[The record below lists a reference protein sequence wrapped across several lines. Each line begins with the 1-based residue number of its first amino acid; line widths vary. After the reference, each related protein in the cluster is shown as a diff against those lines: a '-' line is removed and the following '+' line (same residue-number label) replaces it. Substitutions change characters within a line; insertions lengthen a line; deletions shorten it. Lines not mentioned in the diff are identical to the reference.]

1 MRSHRSR
8 AAAFVVLLLALVT
21 CRRSFAEGG
30 GKSRDEQPALVT
42 HDDTGFKLA
51 TKDEKFEMRLFG
63 IVQAD
68 FRDYLRKSDRTDYE
82 RFLVR
87 RARPYIEG
95 HVMGDFD
102 YRLMMDLGNGRVD
115 LLDAFIDAKLFGKA
129 LRFRAGKYKQPFSYE
144 QFRMEDLTLAVFERS
159 ILDTLAPARNVG
171 AMIHGSFGDKHL
183 DYAIG
188 LSNGLRDSDFEEK
201 RNEKDV
207 VGRVV
212 ARPFRGLDGP
222 LKRLQFGI
230 SAAYGEETDAFDPEA
245 FATPMRVRY
254 FRFAEGVNAAGPRYR
269 ASPEVAYFYGP
280 WAFAAQVLVQR
291 QRVESTNVPGSP
303 SAIVPMDAFY
313 ALTSFVLTGEH
324 RSSYAE
330 FIHPKRPV
338 TLDHGWHG
346 TGAFELLFRTSGM
359 KIGDVVFDERY
370 GLAEEGQVTNRVNEI
385 SVGLDWYLSR
395 WIWVMGNFEHAW
407 FGDRLPLGGKGGA
420 MLGSQQSL
428 GLRTTVMW

>member
-1 MRSHRSR
+1 MHSLPSR
-8 AAAFVVLLLALVT
+8 AAALAVLVVALFT
-21 CRRSFAEGG
+21 SRLSFAEEG
-30 GKSRDEQPALVT
+30 GKNKDEQPAEAA
-42 HDDTGFKLA
+42 HDDTGFKFES
-51 TKDEKFEMRLFG
+51 KDKKFEMRMFG

-95 HVMGDFD
+95 HVMGDFE
-102 YRLMMDLGNGRVD
+102 YRLMMDLGQGEVD
-115 LLDAFIDAKLFGKA
+115 LLDAFIDAKLLGNA

-144 QFRMEDLTLAVFERS
+144 QYRMEDLTLAVFERS
-159 ILDTLAPARNVG
+159 ALDILAPARNVG
-171 AMIHGSFGDKHL
+171 AMIHGSFGDKNV

-212 ARPFRGLDGP
+212 ARPFRGWGGALS
-222 LKRLQFGI
+222 LFQFGI
-230 SAAYGEETDAFDPEA
+230 SAAYGEETDPFDPEA

-254 FRFAEGVNAAGPRYR
+254 FRFAEGVNAAGPRFR
-269 ASPEVAYFYGP
+269 TSPEVAYFYGP
-280 WAFAAQVLVQR
+280 WGIAGQYLSQR
-291 QRVESTNVPGSP
+291 QRVENMNVPGSP
-303 SAIVPMDAFY
+303 SVIVPMDAFY

-324 RSSYAE
+324 RKSYAE
-330 FIHPKRPV
+330 FIHPKHPV

-346 TGAFELLFRTSGM
+346 TGAFELILRTSGM
-359 KIGDVVFDERY
+359 KIGDVIFDEHY
-370 GLAEEGQVTNRVNEI
+370 KLAEEGQVTNRVNELT
-385 SVGLDWYLSR
+385 VGLNWYLSR
-395 WIWVMGNFEHAW
+395 WIWVMTNFEHAW

-420 MLGSQQSL
+420 LLSDQQSI

>member
-1 MRSHRSR
+1 MRSTSSR
-8 AAAFVVLLLALVT
+8 AASFVVFVVALLT
-21 CRRSFAEGG
+21 CRLSFAEE
-30 GKSRDEQPALVT
+30 KNRDEQPALVT
-42 HDDTGFKLA
+42 HDDTSFKLES
-51 TKDEKFEMRLFG
+51 KDKKFELRLFG

-68 FRDYLRKSDRTDYE
+68 FRDYLRKSDRSDYD

-102 YRLMMDLGNGRVD
+102 YRLMMDLGQGEVD

-159 ILDTLAPARNVG
+159 ALDTLAPARNVG
-171 AMIHGSFGDKHL
+171 AMIHGSFGDKNV

-212 ARPFRGLDGP
+212 ARPFRGWAGAALS
-222 LKRLQFGI
+222 RFQFGI

-245 FATPMRVRY
+245 FASPMRVRY
-254 FRFAEGVNAAGPRYR
+254 FQFAEGVNAAGPRFR
-269 ASPEVAYFYGP
+269 TSPEVAYFYGP
-280 WAFAAQVLVQR
+280 WAFAAQYLTQR
-291 QRVESTNVPGSP
+291 QRVESSKVPGSP
-303 SAIVPMDAFY
+303 SVMVPMDAFY
-313 ALTSFVLTGEH
+313 VLTSFVLTGEH
-324 RSSYAE
+324 RTSYAE
-330 FIHPKRPV
+330 FIHPKNPV
-338 TLDHGWHG
+338 TLDGGWKG
-346 TGAFELLFRTSGM
+346 TGALELTLRTSGM
-359 KIGDVVFDERY
+359 KIGDVVFDDRY
-370 GLAEEGQVTNRVNEI
+370 KLAEAGQVSDRLNEI
-385 SVGLDWYLSR
+385 SVGLNWYVSR
-395 WIWVMGNFEHAW
+395 WVWVMGNFEHCW
-407 FGDRLPLGGKGGA
+407 FKQPLPLGGPGGA
-420 MLGSQQSL
+420 RLTNQQSI